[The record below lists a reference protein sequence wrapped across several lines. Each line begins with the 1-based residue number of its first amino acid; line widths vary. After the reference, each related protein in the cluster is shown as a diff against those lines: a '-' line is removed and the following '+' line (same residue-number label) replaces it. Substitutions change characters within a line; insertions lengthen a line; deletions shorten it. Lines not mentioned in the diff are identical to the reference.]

1 MRMRSRA
8 ALSRIAGL
16 GIGLAAL
23 LGRAD
28 DLKPVPLRSKVANV
42 QPMTG
47 IVLWATNERASSAPI
62 QLEYSYV
69 TYSQV
74 VKERGVYDWSAVE
87 RILNEVA
94 KRKHQAIIR
103 WHETYVAK
111 TTGVPAYIK
120 ALPDYRE
127 ITALSERKRTGFPDW
142 SHPELRR
149 FILEFY
155 ERFAEKYDHD
165 PRLAFMQTG
174 FGLWSEYH
182 IYDGP
187 MKLGQTFPSLE
198 FQREFVEHLSRSFKR
213 TPWMISVD
221 AAGDHAPYANDQKLL
236 ALSFGLFDDSFN
248 HAHHARVNEL
258 NWNRL
263 GRDRWKIAPGGG
275 EFSFYETKDQREA
288 LSPTGPHGTSFEQH
302 AAKFHISFMIGD
314 GQPRFQKPERIR
326 EAGMACGYRF
336 RVAEFKASPSQAVVV
351 IQNTGIAPIY
361 HDAFPAVD
369 GTRAGDSLKGLLP
382 GQSKTFT
389 IPLRVAGESATS
401 PPILTIDSDRLVP
414 GQRIEYDA
422 DLP

>member
-28 DLKPVPLRSKVANV
+28 DLKPVPLRSKIANV

-47 IVLWATNERASSAPI
+47 IVLWTTNERASSTPI

-69 TYSQV
+69 SYSQV

-111 TTGVPAYIK
+111 PTGVPAYIK
-120 ALPDYRE
+120 DLPDYRE

-149 FILEFY
+149 FVLEFY
-155 ERFAEKYDHD
+155 ERFAEKYDND

-198 FQREFVEHLSRSFKR
+198 
-213 TPWMISVD
+213 
-221 AAGDHAPYANDQKLL
+221 
-236 ALSFGLFDDSFN
+236 
-248 HAHHARVNEL
+248 
-258 NWNRL
+258 
-263 GRDRWKIAPGGG
+263 
-275 EFSFYETKDQREA
+275 
-288 LSPTGPHGTSFEQH
+288 
-302 AAKFHISFMIGD
+302 
-314 GQPRFQKPERIR
+314 
-326 EAGMACGYRF
+326 
-336 RVAEFKASPSQAVVV
+336 
-351 IQNTGIAPIY
+351 
-361 HDAFPAVD
+361 
-369 GTRAGDSLKGLLP
+369 
-382 GQSKTFT
+382 
-389 IPLRVAGESATS
+389 PL
-401 PPILTIDSDRLVP
+401 
-414 GQRIEYDA
+414 
-422 DLP
+422 